1 MGDLFDM
8 LWGGRV
14 IIQQA
19 SYALLLIL
27 ALRFG
32 AGPERTT
39 AAVLALMPVVDALY
53 HAVLSAS
60 PVYATID
67 LGHLA
72 IDVCVGVAVA
82 VIALNANRMY
92 TLWIGA
98 FQILAIESHLIRM
111 VTAKVSGIA
120 YMTMQV
126 APSYFQIVLLA
137 VGIWCHH
144 RRQMKHGDYR
154 AWRNSLPRS
163 QAAVPAT

>member
-1 MGDLFDM
+1 MGDLLDM
-8 LWGGRV
+8 VWNGRV
-14 IIQQA
+14 MFQHA
-19 SYALLLIL
+19 AYALLLIL

-39 AAVLALMPVVDALY
+39 AAVLALMPVLDALY
-53 HAVLSAS
+53 HAVLSVA
-60 PVYATID
+60 PVYATVD

-72 IDVCVGVAVA
+72 IDACVAIVVA

-98 FQILAIESHLIRM
+98 FQLLAMESHLIRV
-111 VTAKVSGIA
+111 VTAEVSGIA

-144 RRQMKHGDYR
+144 RRQTKHGDYR